1 MLGGLINFLLYD
13 RRFKVRRFPYRINIE
28 ITNICNA
35 RCVFCPSV
43 YSKRHRGK
51 MSMKLFKKIIDEA
64 LTYDELKRIA
74 FHIAGE
80 PLVHP
85 RLEEMIKMCKDRRG
99 DIITHLSTNASLLT
113 RDKAV
118 ALLEAGIDYVSV
130 SISGGNKE
138 LYEEITGLKW
148 EKVNENIINFLR
160 VLSERETKPE
170 VEIIIITT
178 PRMKDEWITKVEN
191 TINGLSLSNDVKVR
205 RKALESMGGQI
216 DAENIEVKGKV
227 LPTKLDVLRAW
238 LKGDMSC
245 RQIYDWLNI
254 HHDGNVP
261 GCCYDMDGNLS
272 FGNVKQES
280 LYEIWHGE
288 KINSL
293 REAFRQTNFKGLPE
307 MCQQCVINRQ
317 RILY

>member
-1 MLGGLINFLLYD
+1 MLEGVQNLLLYN
-13 RRFKVRRFPYRINIE
+13 RRFKERRFPHRINIE
-28 ITNICNA
+28 ITNICTA

-74 FHIAGE
+74 FHVAGE

-99 DIITHLSTNASLLT
+99 DIVTHLSTNASLLT

-118 ALLEAGIDYVSV
+118 ALLEAGIDYVSI

-138 LYEEITGLKW
+138 LYEKMVGLKW
-148 EKVNENIINFLR
+148 EGVDENIIDFLR
-160 VLSERETKPE
+160 VLSERKTKPE

-178 PRMKDEWITKVEN
+178 PGMKNEWITKVEN
-191 TINGLSLSNDVKVR
+191 TINVLSLGNDVKVR
-205 RKALESMGGQI
+205 RKPLESMGGQI
-216 DAENIEVKGKV
+216 DAENVAVKGKV
-227 LPTKLDVLRAW
+227 SSTKLDLLRAW
-238 LKGDMSC
+238 LKGNMSC

-272 FGNVKQES
+272 LGNVEQES
-280 LYEIWHGE
+280 LYEIWHGK
-288 KINSL
+288 KISSL
-293 REAFRQTNFKGLPE
+293 REAFRKTNFRTLPE